1 MPCNFL
7 ERGLQLNGLRLSCVS
22 DTNSQH
28 NHGHHITNMP
38 CNFLERG
45 LQVNGLRLSCVCDT
59 VKSTNPQISRVSYQ
73 EVVDQRKFAK
83 PQQIPNLSLKMK

>member
-59 VKSTNPQISRVSYQ
+59 VKSTNPQISLELAIKKLLTKGCLQSHNKSQTY
-73 EVVDQRKFAK
+73 
-83 PQQIPNLSLKMK
+83 L